1 MKKRSILL
9 MMITSMIAIIM
20 SPLLAL
26 TTQAQTESEDPTQGE
41 SYVIGL
47 DDTFAPMG
55 YRDEAGELVGFDID
69 LANAMAEIYDWDI
82 TFQPID
88 WALKE
93 TELNSGNI
101 DMIWNG
107 YGVTEERLEKVAMT
121 EPYIMSSQIVVS
133 KDGSGIDALED
144 LTGKTIATQSGSTS
158 IDFMEAWPNNQYSQL
173 AEEPVLYP
181 DYNQAFIDLSSG
193 RVDSVYVGILFGLY
207 SLGQRDDGADYQY
220 FIDETTEEPMA
231 VGVRKSDEALLK
243 ALNNGFEEMHNNG
256 TYDEIYAKW
265 FGETT
270 AEEDHTTE
278 SSNTALAMPDFE
290 ASSTYGGSYTVG
302 LDDTFAPMGF
312 RDENGELV
320 GFDIDLA
327 NSIAELYNW
336 DLNFQSIDWA
346 LKETEL
352 NSGNIDMIWNGYGVT
367 PEREEK
373 VLMSESYLPSSQIVI
388 SKKGSDINELAD
400 LEGKKMATQ
409 SGSTAL
415 DFMIAWPNDL
425 YNNLAEEP
433 VLYPDY
439 NQVFSDL
446 ASGRV
451 DAIYASGLYGS
462 YTLQQRDDTED
473 YQYFVDPTSEE
484 PMAVGLRKSDTELK
498 EAIDSGLQYL
508 IDTGAYDEISAKW
521 FGEALDSSEVA
532 DAEIE
537 EESLLEETM
546 RILPS
551 LLDGIKMTLFIFV
564 VVLIVSIPLG
574 FIVGVLRVF
583 GPKWL
588 QAIIEAYVF
597 VMRGSPLMLQLM
609 LIFFGL
615 PFIGVNMD
623 RLPAALF
630 AFIINYVAYLAEI
643 FRGGISSVP
652 DGQFESIEVLG
663 IGSIRGFRRIILPQ
677 VFKIVMPSIGNEVI
691 ALIKDTSLV
700 YVIGLGEMLRAS
712 SIAANREASLLPYV
726 LAGALYLV
734 LTGVLTWVLRKIE
747 IKLEW

>member
-1 MKKRSILL
+1 
-9 MMITSMIAIIM
+9 MIAMIM
-20 SPLLAL
+20 SPLLSL
-26 TTQAQTESEDPTQGE
+26 TTQAQTESDDPTQGE
-41 SYVIGL
+41 SYIIGL

-82 TFQPID
+82 SFQPID

-107 YGVTEERLEKVAMT
+107 YGVTPERLEKVAMS

-133 KDGSGIDALED
+133 KDGSGIDTLSD
-144 LTGKTIATQSGSTS
+144 LTDKTIATQSGSTS
-158 IDFMEAWPNNQYSQL
+158 VDFMQAWPNDQYNQL

-181 DYNQAFIDLSSG
+181 DYNQAFIDLSSD

-207 SLGQRDDGADYQY
+207 SLGQRDDGDDYQY

-231 VGVRKSDEALLK
+231 VGVRKSDEELLA
-243 ALNNGFEEMHNNG
+243 ALNNGFDEMRSNG

-265 FGETT
+265 FGETP
-270 AEEDHTTE
+270 AQDDASSSSE
-278 SSNTALAMPDFE
+278 STDVAAGVPEFE
-290 ASSTYGGSYTVG
+290 ASPTYGETFTVG

-312 RDENGELV
+312 RDENGDLV

-327 NSIAELYNW
+327 TNIAELYDW
-336 DLNFQSIDWA
+336 ELNFQSIDWA

-373 VLMSESYLPSSQIVI
+373 VLMSEPYLPSSQIVI
-388 SKKGSDINELAD
+388 SKKGSGINELAD

-446 ASGRV
+446 ASDRV

-484 PMAVGLRKSDTELK
+484 PMAVGLRKSDTDLK
-498 EAIDSGLQYL
+498 EALDAGLQYL
-508 IDTGAYDEISAKW
+508 IDNGTYDEISAKW
-521 FGEALDSSEVA
+521 FGEAVG
-532 DAEIE
+532 AEE
-537 EESLLEETM
+537 GTAGATQEESLLDETM

-564 VVLIVSIPLG
+564 IVLVVSIPLG

-588 QAIIEAYVF
+588 QALIEAYVF

-615 PFIGVNMD
+615 PFIGVSMD

-726 LAGALYLV
+726 LAGALYLI
-734 LTGVLTWVLRKIE
+734 LTGVLTWALRKIE
-747 IKLEW
+747 VKLEW